1 MFLFLFASGGTLGIG
16 MLFWILMIL
25 WLLFGF
31 WANWTPAPNYRV
43 FGGHLLLWFLLFLIG
58 WEIFGFPVGK

>member
-1 MFLFLFASGGTLGIG
+1 

-31 WANWTPAPNYRV
+31 WANWATPPNFRG
-43 FGGHLLLWFLLFLIG
+43 FGGHLLLWFLLFLVG